1 MKSIR
6 SVWKPLAVTM
16 GALVA
21 LVAGAGPAQASVVQS
36 QTNLVQPAPFPQNK
50 QNEPAIAQNPTDAT
64 NLVAG
69 ANDEIDLPGCT
80 TSGCP
85 FVTNVGLSG
94 VYVSHD
100 GGASWSQFSAAAGGD
115 NTASFNGGNN
125 HTPPRFAQ
133 PAPQPRGPRPASDRD
148 PPNALAPDG
157 AAY

>member
-1 MKSIR
+1 MKSMR

-36 QTNLVQPAPFPQNK
+36 QPNLVQPAPSPQNK

-115 NTASFNGGNN
+115 NTASFNGGHN
-125 HTPPRFAQ
+125 HPLPRLAQ
-133 PAPQPRGPRPASDRD
+133 PASPLRAPRPCPAR
-148 PPNALAPDG
+148 APTIPF
-157 AAY
+157 